1 MNAPHRPGG
10 SVLVEVCVD
19 DLAGV
24 LAAERAGADRVEV
37 CADLCVGGTTPSAG
51 LVETIL
57 ASVRRIGVQLMVR
70 PRGGDFV
77 VDADERSVMLADI
90 RSIVA
95 ASGDAPVP
103 VGIVLGA
110 LLPDGRVDEP
120 TLAALVD
127 AARPVPVTFHK
138 AIDATPDPLA
148 AYEVLARHG
157 IERVLTSGGAPTALE
172 GAPTLAELMRR
183 STEAGSPAVLAGGSV
198 RAASV
203 AEIVARTG
211 VREVHFRA
219 QRPANGRLVT
229 DWHLIRETMDAVDT
243 AAL

>member
-57 ASVRRIGVQLMVR
+57 ATVRRIGVQLMVR

-77 VDADERSVMLADI
+77 MDGDERRVMLADI

-95 ASGDAPVP
+95 ASRDAPVP

-120 TLAALVD
+120 TLTALVD
-127 AARPVPVTFHK
+127 AAGPVPVTFHK
-138 AIDATPDPLA
+138 AFDATRDPLE
-148 AYEVLARHG
+148 AYDVLAGHG
-157 IERVLTSGGAPTALE
+157 VERVLTSGGAPTALE
-172 GAPTLAELMRR
+172 GARTLAELVRR
-183 STEAGSPAVLAGGSV
+183 SAAPGSPAVLAGGSV
-198 RAASV
+198 RAGSV
-203 AEIVARTG
+203 ADIVARTG

-219 QRPANGRLVT
+219 QRASAGRLVT
-229 DWHLIRETMDAVDT
+229 DARIITDTMAAVDGS
-243 AAL
+243 A